1 MQQNS
6 FERLMTTLSDKE
18 LQGYLSNT
26 SKYIPEAIEAALAEM
41 QKRGRVFSEAE
52 LSALHMEINL
62 RKEVVPIINEVPA
75 TLNPLWKKVVPVDDP
90 NAPVFYS
97 ERAIYLFSIF
107 FNVLFGTILSA
118 INFSKTEQKKGVFE
132 VIAFGIGYTALM
144 LAVLTQFPRNSILI
158 IVFNVTGAMIL
169 QLFWNKYIGRGV
181 QYHARPIWVPLVI
194 GLILVV
200 LMLMSI
206 FPNGEIPA
214 PNTSGLLL
222 EHNEHKISI

>member
-26 SKYIPEAIEAALAEM
+26 SKYIPEAIEAALAEL

-52 LSALHMEINL
+52 LSALQTEIDA
-62 RKEVVPIINEVPA
+62 RKEVAPVANEVP
-75 TLNPLWKKVVPVDDP
+75 LVINPLWKKTQSVDDP
-90 NAPVFYS
+90 NAPVYYS
-97 ERAIYLFSIF
+97 ERAIYMFSIF

-132 VIAFGIGYTALM
+132 VIAFGIGYTVLM
-144 LAVLTQFPRNSILI
+144 LAVLLQFPGNSFLI
-158 IVFNVTGAMIL
+158 IIFNVVGAMIL
-169 QLFWNKYIGRGV
+169 QLFWNKYIGKDIP
-181 QYHARPIWVPLVI
+181 YHARPIWIPLVI

-200 LMLMSI
+200 LMLLSI
-206 FPNGEIPA
+206 FPNGTIP
-214 PNTSGLLL
+214 PT
-222 EHNEHKISI
+222 I

>member
-6 FERLMTTLSDKE
+6 FERLMTTLSDNE
-18 LQGYLSNT
+18 LQGYLNNQ
-26 SKYIPEAIEAALAEM
+26 SKYIPEAIEAALAEI

-52 LSALHMEINL
+52 LSALQMEINL
-62 RKEVVPIINEVPA
+62 RKEVVPIANEVPN
-75 TLNPLWKKVVPVDDP
+75 TINPLWKKLVPVDDP

-118 INFSKTEQKKGVFE
+118 INFSKTEQKKGIFE

-144 LAVLTQFPRNSILI
+144 LAVLMQFPRNTILI
-158 IVFNVTGAMIL
+158 IVFNVAGAMIL
-169 QLFWNKYIGRGV
+169 QLFWNKYIGKGV
-181 QYHARPIWVPLVI
+181 QYHARPIWVPLII

-200 LMLMSI
+200 FMLLSI
-206 FPNGEIPA
+206 FPNGEIPT
-214 PNTSGLLL
+214 NL
-222 EHNEHKISI
+222 